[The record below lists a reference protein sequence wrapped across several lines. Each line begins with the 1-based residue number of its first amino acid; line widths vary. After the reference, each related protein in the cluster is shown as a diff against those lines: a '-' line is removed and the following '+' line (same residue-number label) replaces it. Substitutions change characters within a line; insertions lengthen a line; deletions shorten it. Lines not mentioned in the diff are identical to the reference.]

1 MTVKF
6 PCKICKKPVAKNY
19 HAIQCDSCNLWIQIK
34 CNKINPQTYK
44 HFQNNNAQWYCI
56 KCFANII
63 RFTKLSNQQLF
74 ETNQGEKIKFKAITK
89 PLFSDNSLMTN

>member
-6 PCKICKKPVAKNY
+6 PCKICEKPVAKN
-19 HAIQCDSCNLWIQIK
+19 HHGIQCDSCNPWTRIK

-44 HFQNNNAQWYCI
+44 HLQNSNAEWYRI

-63 RFTKLSNQQLF
+63 PFTKLSNQRLF
-74 ETNQGEKIKFKAITK
+74 ETNQGKKNQIQANHKT
-89 PLFSDNSLMTN
+89 PP